1 MALESINGISSG
13 IESAVFAARQAQFS
27 KDSDEFALMM
37 KRVAGESAAEQS
49 APIAR
54 RGRLG
59 GDYTSGFQGAFTSP
73 LDKAARPQGMAHNAP
88 RDAVI
93 DKTSELY
100 EAALEFESYMVK
112 IMLSSMRSSV
122 MKSTALGSEQSFAS
136 KMYEDMLY
144 AELAVT
150 MTQNA
155 GFGLADQISLELARD
170 SNVDVS
176 A

>member
-1 MALESINGISSG
+1 MAIDRISGVSG
-13 IESAVFAARQAQFS
+13 GMEGAVFAARHAQFS
-27 KDSDEFALMM
+27 KDSSEFESMIRRA
-37 KRVAGESAAEQS
+37 AGEQGASRA
-49 APIAR
+49 
-54 RGRLG
+54 RLG

-100 EAALEFESYMVK
+100 ETALEFESYVVK

-122 MKSTALGSEQSFAS
+122 MKSSAAGGDQSFAA

-144 AELAVT
+144 DELAVT
-150 MTQNA
+150 MTKNA
-155 GFGLADQISLELARD
+155 GFGLADQIYLELARD